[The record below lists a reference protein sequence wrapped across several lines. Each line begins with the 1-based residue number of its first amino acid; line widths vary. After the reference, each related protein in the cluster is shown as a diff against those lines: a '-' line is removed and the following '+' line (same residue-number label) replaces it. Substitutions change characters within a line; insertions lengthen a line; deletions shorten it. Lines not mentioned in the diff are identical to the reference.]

1 VLISGQHGGNRK
13 LSGNLYPSLTILRVA
28 LHIRLT
34 GIGDYHA
41 MLSRILI
48 SFLLLAAALRSAELQ
63 VSFAPRWGN
72 QDITLPSNDLKTSSG
87 QVVRLTRFSALLSD
101 FQLLRPDGSV
111 VRLEG
116 QYGFIDAENNRLN
129 VSLENVPEG
138 SYAGLQ
144 VCFGVPE
151 SVNHADPG
159 SWPVGHPLNPQV
171 NAMHWNWQGGY
182 VFLAMEGFWRDAVS
196 TEPSGFSYHLAGDEQ
211 LMTIRFLA
219 AFEVNEA
226 TRVNLALNA
235 ANLFRDRVIAKND
248 GSDTTHSGEG
258 DTLAPQLAHVTERSF
273 FWLGSEEV
281 TPTLIAENES
291 QSTGKTVGTPVAFT
305 VPAGFPQPALPAD
318 NPLTEEG
325 IELGERLFG
334 DRRLSSNGTQSCIT
348 CHAPELAFSDTVALS
363 LGAEGDVGERNAMPL
378 FNLAWH
384 PAYAWDGTKK
394 TVRDQALAAMT
405 NPIEMNADLDQV
417 IARLSG
423 DPRVTADFEAAFGSR
438 EITGHRIGR
447 ALEQFLLMQVSS
459 DSKFDRAMRGEAK
472 LTTDEQKG
480 LELFLTEY
488 DPARGKRGGDCF
500 HCHGGGLFTD
510 FVSRSNGIDLVAK
523 DAGAK
528 KATSRD
534 EDHGR
539 FKTPSLRNVALTAPY
554 MHDGRFDTLEEV
566 IKHYDHGV
574 KRATNLDPNLAKH
587 PQDGMGLTDEE
598 QKALVA
604 FLRTLTDES
613 YDYGLTLADVAQVD

>member
-1 VLISGQHGGNRK
+1 MF
-13 LSGNLYPSLTILRVA
+13 T
-28 LHIRLT
+28 RLFL
-34 GIGDYHA
+34 G
-41 MLSRILI
+41 
-48 SFLLLAAALRSAELQ
+48 LLLLVPTMWGAELQ
-63 VSFAPRWGN
+63 LSFTPRWKN
-72 QDITLPSNDLKTSSG
+72 QDITLPTRELATSTG
-87 QVVRLTRFSALLSD
+87 QLVRLTRFSALLSD

-116 QYGFIDAENNRLN
+116 QYGFIDAENKRLI

-138 SYAGLQ
+138 RYAGLQ

-159 SWPVGHPLNPQV
+159 VWPVGHPLNPQV

-211 LMTIRFLA
+211 LMTIRFLSS
-219 AFEVNEA
+219 FEVEDA
-226 TRVNLALNA
+226 TKVNLALNTA
-235 ANLFRDRVIAKND
+235 KLFQDRVIAKND
-248 GSDTTHSGEG
+248 GSDTTHSGKG
-258 DTLAPQLAHVTERSF
+258 DTLAPQLVGATERAF
-273 FWLGSEEV
+273 FWLGTESAQPKVIVNSNSE
-281 TPTLIAENES
+281 PA
-291 QSTGKTVGTPVAFT
+291 GKTVGTPVAFT
-305 VPAGFPQPALPAD
+305 VPAGFPQPAMPAD

-334 DRRLSSNGTQSCIT
+334 DRRLSSNGSQSCIT
-348 CHAPELAFSDTVALS
+348 CHDPQLAFSDTVALS
-363 LGAEGDVGERNAMPL
+363 LGAEGDVGERNTMPL

-384 PAYAWDGTKK
+384 PSYAWDGTKK
-394 TVRDQALAAMT
+394 TIREQAIAAMT
-405 NPIEMNADLDQV
+405 NPIEMNADIDEV
-417 IARLSG
+417 IFILSD
-423 DPRVTADFEAAFGSR
+423 DPRVADDFEAAFGSR
-438 EITGHRIGR
+438 EITGDRIGR
-447 ALEQFLLMQVSS
+447 ALEQFLLTQVSA
-459 DSKFDRAMRGEAK
+459 DSKFDRAVRGEEK
-472 LTTDEQKG
+472 LTADEQKG

-488 DPARGKRGGDCF
+488 DPARGKRGADCF

-510 FVSRSNGIDLVAK
+510 FVARSNGIDLVAK
-523 DAGAK
+523 DEGAK
-528 KATSRD
+528 KVTGKESDA
-534 EDHGR
+534 GK
-539 FKTPSLRNVALTAPY
+539 FKTPTLRNVALTAPY

-574 KRATNLDPNLAKH
+574 KRAANLDPNLAKH

-613 YDYGLTLADVAQVD
+613 YYSLPNMMLVLRE

>member
-1 VLISGQHGGNRK
+1 M
-13 LSGNLYPSLTILRVA
+13 LT
-28 LHIRLT
+28 
-34 GIGDYHA
+34 
-41 MLSRILI
+41 RILI
-48 SFLLLAAALRSAELQ
+48 GLLLLGPTLWGAELQ
-63 VSFAPRWGN
+63 LSFTPRWEN
-72 QDITLPSNDLKTSSG
+72 QEITLPTGDLATSSG
-87 QVVRLTRFSALLSD
+87 QIVRLTRFSALLSD

-116 QYGFIDAENNRLN
+116 QYGFIDAANGRLS
-129 VSLENVPEG
+129 VALENVPEG
-138 SYAGLQ
+138 RYEGLQ
-144 VCFGVPE
+144 VCFGVPA

-159 SWPVGHPLNPQV
+159 VWPVGHALNPQV

-219 AFEVNEA
+219 SFEVENA
-226 TRVNLALNA
+226 TKVNLALNTA
-235 ANLFRDRVIAKND
+235 KLFQDRKIAKYD
-248 GSDTTHSGEG
+248 GSDTTHSGKG
-258 DTLAPQLAHVTERSF
+258 DTLAPQLVHATERAF
-273 FWLGSEEV
+273 FWLGTESAEPV
-281 TPTLIAENES
+281 LVAENQVEPL
-291 QSTGKTVGTPVAFT
+291 GKTVGTPVAFT
-305 VPAGFPQPALPAD
+305 VPAGFPQPDMPSD

-325 IELGERLFG
+325 IVLGQHLFG
-334 DRRLSSNGTQSCIT
+334 DPRLSSNGRQSCIS
-348 CHAPELAFSDTVALS
+348 CHDPELAFSDTVALS

-384 PAYAWDGTKK
+384 PSYAWDGTKK
-394 TVRDQALAAMT
+394 TIREQALAAMT
-405 NPIEMNADLDQV
+405 NPIEMNADVDEV
-417 IARLSG
+417 VERLSG
-423 DPRVTADFEAAFGSR
+423 DPRVRDDFEAAFGSP
-438 EITGHRIGR
+438 EITGDRIGR

-459 DSKFDRAMRGEAK
+459 DSKFDRAVRGESK
-472 LTTDEQKG
+472 LSAEEQKG

-488 DPARGKRGGDCF
+488 DPARGKRGADCF

-510 FVSRSNGIDLVAK
+510 FVARTNGIDLVAK

-528 KATSRD
+528 KATSRE

-566 IKHYDHGV
+566 VKHYDHGV
-574 KRATNLDPNLAKH
+574 QRATNLDPNLAKH
-587 PQDGMGLTDEE
+587 PKGGMGLTDEE
-598 QKALVA
+598 QQALVA

-613 YDYGLTLADVAQVD
+613 YNFLPTMTHMVRLD